1 MKVLLLNKYYHLRS
15 GTERY
20 LFNLKRLLES
30 RGHRVEVFAMDHPL
44 NEPATYSRQFVPYM
58 DFHAIRPKGFMEA
71 ATRVIW
77 YPTAARGIARVLEE
91 FRPDIVHIFNIYH
104 HVSPSVLLPIGRSRI
119 PVVQTLN
126 DYKLV
131 CPNYLLYTQ
140 GAPCTRCRKGG
151 YAQALRHRCLHGS
164 CSWSV
169 LVAVEMTLH
178 KAFRVYERR
187 VAKFIAPSRFLK
199 DMVES
204 FGLPPGRSV
213 HIPYFLFPRD
223 YEVLS
228 DDRGYIAYIGRLSP
242 EKGLLTLL
250 RAMKQAPEVRL
261 LIVGEGSMRPALEM
275 SARKLGLTNVSF
287 MGHLS
292 GEELRLAL
300 AGARFTVLPSE
311 WYEVFGQSI
320 LESFAAGKPVV
331 AARIGGIGEVVGDGA
346 DAGGLLFEPGAED
359 ELAGCIRRLW
369 DHPGEA
375 RDMGGRGRRRIFEG
389 GFDDESHYER
399 IISLYQ
405 GLVN

>member
-1 MKVLLLNKYYHLRS
+1 MVNKYYHLRS

-58 DFHAIRPKGFMEA
+58 DFHTIRPKGFLEA
-71 ATRVIW
+71 ARRVIW
-77 YPTAARGIARVLEE
+77 DPVAARKIATVLEE
-91 FRPDIVHIFNIYH
+91 FRPDLVHIFNIYH
-104 HVSPSVLLPIGRSRI
+104 HISPSIFLPIGRRGI
-119 PVVQTLN
+119 RVVQTLN

-140 GAPCTRCRKGG
+140 GAPCTRCRKGR
-151 YAQALRHRCLHGS
+151 YVPALRHRCLHGS
-164 CSWSV
+164 RSWS
-169 LVAVEMTLH
+169 LLAAVEMTLH
-178 KAFRVYERR
+178 KAFCVYERH

-199 DMVES
+199 DVMGS
-204 FGLPPGRSV
+204 FGMPPSRSV
-213 HIPYFLFPRD
+213 HIPYFLFARD
-223 YEVLS
+223 VEVVS
-228 DDRGYIAYIGRLSP
+228 EDRGYIAYMGRLSP
-242 EKGLLTLL
+242 EKGLVTLL
-250 RAMKQAPEVRL
+250 RAMKQVPDVRL
-261 LIVGEGSMRPALEM
+261 LMVGDGVMRPFLEM
-275 SARKLGLTNVSF
+275 WATQLGLPNVF
-287 MGHLS
+287 FTGHLA
-292 GEELRLAL
+292 GEELRLTL

-346 DAGGLLFEPGAED
+346 DAGGLLFTPRAEE
-359 ELAGCIRRLW
+359 ELAACIRRLW
-369 DHPGEA
+369 HHPGEA
-375 RDMGGRGRRRIFEG
+375 RDMGKRGRQRIFEG
-389 GFDDESHYER
+389 GFDDESHYDW